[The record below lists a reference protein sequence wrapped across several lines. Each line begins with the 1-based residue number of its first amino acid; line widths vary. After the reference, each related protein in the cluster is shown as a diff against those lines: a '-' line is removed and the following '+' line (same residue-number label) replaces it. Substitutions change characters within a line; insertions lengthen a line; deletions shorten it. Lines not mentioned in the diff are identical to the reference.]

1 MLTARNLNQKSRKCT
16 NYYFQYLVVSVEVLF
31 VTVLQDQQGC

>member
-1 MLTARNLNQKSRKCT
+1 MVTARKFNQRSSKLI
-16 NYYFQYLVVSVEVLF
+16 NYYFQYLMVSVKVQF